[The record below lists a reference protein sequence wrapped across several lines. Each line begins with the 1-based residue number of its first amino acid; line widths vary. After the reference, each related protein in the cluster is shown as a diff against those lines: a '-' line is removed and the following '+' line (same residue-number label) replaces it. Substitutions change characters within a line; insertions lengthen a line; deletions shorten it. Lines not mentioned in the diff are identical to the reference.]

1 MELTKRLRVPVG
13 FVLNDWCLF
22 VASPYRAKADVELS
36 SIPAPRNNNKNGHY
50 IRFTICCD
58 CSTSAPLQENR
69 IAYTVFT
76 MMWRTESPSS
86 YACGVQSHR
95 HATS

>member
-13 FVLNDWCLF
+13 FVLNDCCRF
-22 VASPYRAKADVELS
+22 VGIVPTKADMELT

-50 IRFTICCD
+50 IRFAICCD
-58 CSTSAPLQENR
+58 CSTTAPLQENR

-76 MMWRTESPSS
+76 MMWRTESPSP